1 MSAGTIPGLLAA
13 REESDPTG
21 ISYWRRDREGH
32 WQGET
37 WRESASR
44 VRTLSHHLRR
54 LGLREGDAVILM
66 MPTTPEW
73 EYCHLAVLS
82 AGGVVVGVDAHD
94 APDNIRHI
102 VRTVRPRLL
111 ILNTLGQLETWRDAL
126 TGDSPIMVVREPT
139 STENVHALDDLL
151 VGVDDRHELPSVSP
165 DMAAT
170 VIFTSGSTGRPK
182 GITYTHGQL
191 VLATRAILSRFP
203 GIRGGARLAC
213 WLPMSNLFQRI
224 INLCAMAC
232 GAQCFFV
239 ESPAE
244 IIKLLPSIRPVLF
257 IGVPRFYEK
266 LYAGIMAEIAKR
278 PAPVRGLVMLAWG
291 IGARYQ
297 AVRRRGRRPG
307 VLLEMAHGLAE
318 AVVLRRL
325 RGIMGPD
332 LRFMVSGSAPMPPW
346 LMEKLHGMGLLVL
359 EAYGIS
365 ECVVPIAIG
374 APDGFRF
381 GSVGRP
387 LPENEAKLAEDSEL
401 LVRGAGVFRGYL
413 GDSGVDS
420 PLDSEGYLHTGD
432 FARFDDEG
440 YLWLTGRKS
449 EIFKTST
456 GRRIAPTPI
465 EACLKQL
472 PYVEHAVVF
481 GRNRPFPVA
490 LLCVNDALQADSPAA
505 LKEKVGHDAAQVCE
519 ELTAYQRPAGF
530 LISRR
535 GFSIADGE
543 LTSNLKLR
551 RTAIEDRNRENL
563 DALYAALAGAAGRD
577 PGIVL
582 EIP

>member
-1 MSAGTIPGLLAA
+1 MSVDTISSLLAERVA
-13 REESDPTG
+13 SDPDG
-21 ISYWRRDREGH
+21 ISYWRQDSEGH
-32 WQGET
+32 WQGEN
-37 WRESASR
+37 WRESARR
-44 VRTLSHHLRR
+44 VRTLAHHLRR

-73 EYCHLAVLS
+73 EYCHLAVLA

-102 VRTVRPRLL
+102 VRTVHPRLL
-111 ILNTLGQLETWRDAL
+111 MLNALGQLESWRDAL
-126 TGDSPIMVVREPT
+126 PGEPPIMVVREPT
-139 STENVHALDDLL
+139 AAKDAHALGDLL
-151 VGVDDRHELPSVSP
+151 VGIEDGHGLPSVSP

-191 VLATRAILSRFP
+191 VLATRAILARFP
-203 GIRGGARLAC
+203 GIRDGARLAC

-239 ESPAE
+239 ESPVE

-291 IGARYQ
+291 IGERYQ
-297 AVRRRGRRPG
+297 SMLRRGERPG
-307 VLLEMAHGLAE
+307 LLLETAHGLAE
-318 AVVLRRL
+318 AVVLHRL

-387 LPENEAKLAEDSEL
+387 LPENETKLAEDSEL
-401 LVRGAGVFRGYL
+401 LVKGEGVFHGYL
-413 GDSGVDS
+413 GDAGVDS

-490 LLCVNDALQADSPAA
+490 LLCVNDSLRAASSEA
-505 LKEKVGHDAAQVCE
+505 LKEKVGQDAARVCE
-519 ELTAYQRPAGF
+519 ALTAYQRPAGF
-530 LISRR
+530 LVSRR
-535 GFSIADGE
+535 GLSIADGE

-563 DALYAALAGAAGRD
+563 DALYVALARAADRG